1 MCAKCEAKNAK
12 NVCGECML
20 GDVSVYAMDTIEPS
34 NKQSI
39 HIYIV
44 SALRL
49 CARVLLWQPFVA
61 TFCCWP
67 SECASVYWQAIKSN
81 RERGKHTHTPH
92 IHHTQKFGHYKYAFD
107 IRAPSKGITFCLY
120 ITHTPRGKHAP
131 ACYSL
136 TMLATYLI
144 CAIQIADSIIQLGIV
159 DRLGNQYIGYTMHT
173 SSQSQSE

>member
-12 NVCGECML
+12 NVCEECML

-67 SECASVYWQAIKSN
+67 SECASVYWQAIKSD
-81 RERGKHTHTPH
+81 RERGKHTHTH
-92 IHHTQKFGHYKYAFD
+92 RT
-107 IRAPSKGITFCLY
+107 Y
-120 ITHTPRGKHAP
+120 ITHR
-131 ACYSL
+131 S
-136 TMLATYLI
+136 
-144 CAIQIADSIIQLGIV
+144 LGITNM
-159 DRLGNQYIGYTMHT
+159 RLIYGRHQKA
-173 SSQSQSE
+173 